1 MKKLLAMCCLAGC
14 CMALRASSV
23 VWGMFTVGTGSVS
36 DPVSGNN
43 VPGIG
48 IRCYCAEEG
57 FAYLMADVGLSYNM
71 QGGRITSV
79 SSAAFQQT
87 LTGQALFVWAFAGDA
102 LTDAYLEQAALVV
115 DYRQG
120 VGVGEAYGDQS
131 MPVNPGDS
139 LYLAFKARG
148 FVCEEGETFPGQE
161 DIYGWIRFE
170 VFEDRLELD
179 GSAFGDKQ
187 GLIVGTGDY
196 SSTSIPEPSSGL
208 LLSLGMSVLALRR
221 RRPAPGQCVSNCTST
236 SH

>member
-1 MKKLLAMCCLAGC
+1 MCCLAGC

-71 QGGRITSV
+71 QGGRIKSV

-120 VGVGEAYGDQS
+120 VGIGEAYGDQS

-139 LYLAFKARG
+139 LYAVLFSTLMPHLFASRSGRLQANHRSRCAKLRG
-148 FVCEEGETFPGQE
+148 CKISFCIPLTF
-161 DIYGWIRFE
+161 
-170 VFEDRLELD
+170 
-179 GSAFGDKQ
+179 
-187 GLIVGTGDY
+187 
-196 SSTSIPEPSSGL
+196 
-208 LLSLGMSVLALRR
+208 
-221 RRPAPGQCVSNCTST
+221 
-236 SH
+236 